1 MPNLAPCPGRAE
13 FDYSQ
18 WYDTCHERAGVLDER
33 PHDKGMIM
41 TYDHRTD
48 EKHTSMKVPGRRAA
62 LALCLL
68 LPALMGG
75 CPEFRN
81 ESVNAI
87 ETATR
92 GLFNAAL
99 DLYFDQFRTDDVS

>member
-1 MPNLAPCPGRAE
+1 MA
-13 FDYSQ
+13 
-18 WYDTCHERAGVLDER
+18 T
-33 PHDKGMIM
+33 
-41 TYDHRTD
+41 DHRPD
-48 EKHTSMKVPGRRAA
+48 GKHTPMKVSGRRAA

-92 GLFNAAL
+92 GVLNAAL